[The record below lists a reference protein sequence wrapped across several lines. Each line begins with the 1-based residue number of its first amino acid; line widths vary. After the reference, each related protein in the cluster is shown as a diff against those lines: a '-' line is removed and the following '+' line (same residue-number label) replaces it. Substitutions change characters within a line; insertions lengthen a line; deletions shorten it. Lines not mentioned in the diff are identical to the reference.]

1 MKKRR
6 LCPQPIFDEP
16 SLAKAFE
23 KHAVK
28 LVHIKNVWR
37 ECFFVLASPPQ
48 AAAVHGEQLTLVL
61 I

>member
-37 ECFFVLASPPQ
+37 ECCSLLPQ

>member
-37 ECFFVLASPPQ
+37 ECCARFSPR
-48 AAAVHGEQLTLVL
+48 QLRCMGSS
-61 I
+61 